1 MTSREAAGR
10 ERSENEKSMIKTG
23 KCPKCEKTI
32 SHLLVES
39 LEAWVGIMASGGKY
53 IAVTYCCPSCR
64 AVLGAG
70 LDPLALKE
78 DTAQAVV
85 DRLKKGR

>member
-1 MTSREAAGR
+1 
-10 ERSENEKSMIKTG
+10 MIKTG

-32 SHLLVES
+32 SHLLLES
-39 LEAWVGIMASGGKY
+39 LEAWVGMMASDGKY
-53 IAVTYCCPSCR
+53 NAVTYCCPNCHT
-64 AVLGAG
+64 VLGAG
-70 LDPLALKE
+70 LDPLALKA